1 MIGYLISG
9 ILAIGGKMVS
19 LISGSKKAEKEYK
32 RDMIAFEKALENDDD
47 REISAG
53 EKFADADL
61 IGIPQRVVVSS
72 RGFEDNTFELKER
85 DKEEALNLSKKELLK
100 RIT

>member
-47 REISAG
+47 REISDR
-53 EKFADADL
+53 FTD
-61 IGIPQRVVVSS
+61 IGIDL
-72 RGFEDNTFELKER
+72 G
-85 DKEEALNLSKKELLK
+85 LSDSE
-100 RIT
+100 TSDQD